1 MDNEDEELDNSW
13 VDEFKEKEEDYDDFY
28 KEKPTSIKLFFL
40 YVNESNKIDFFKEES
55 YLLDDKAT
63 LPKLNLMH
71 IIKNKK
77 NLSDKHYRLISLMK
91 FNITIEPQDISHMLE
106 LENEYGSVFLT
117 SEKNI
122 EDIKF
127 EDTICI
133 LQDIN
138 ALYFIFY
145 LDEKKKRDTKRII
158 FSKKI
163 HKTRRKRA

>member
-13 VDEFKEKEEDYDDFY
+13 VDDFKEKEEDYDDFY

-40 YVNESNKIDFFKEES
+40 YINDSNNIESLKEES
-55 YLLDDKAT
+55 YLLDEKAT
-63 LPKLNLMH
+63 LQKFNLMH

-77 NLSDKHYRLISLMK
+77 KLSDKHYRLISLMK
-91 FNITIEPQDISHMLE
+91 FNITIEPEDISNILE
-106 LENEYGSVFLT
+106 LDNDYGSEFLT

-158 FSKKI
+158 FSKRN
-163 HKTRRKRA
+163 T